1 MTNMQRR
8 QFLQRTSAA
17 AALAGTGS
25 AWLANLAAMTQAS
38 AQSANADYKA
48 LVCLFLAGGNDAHNT
63 VIPIDATSW
72 RCYSATRDPAVLAQ
86 VSGITPP
93 DNITSIALPQSALL
107 PIGHLN
113 ARKLNTGR
121 SFALH
126 PQLKRIQQLYNQAS
140 AAIVANIGPLIQPTT
155 KIDLLDD
162 TFALPRKLY
171 SHNDQASTWQSFGPE
186 GDTGGWGGLLMDS
199 LQSGNTN
206 PTFSAV
212 GVDSASVW
220 LNGRTVMPY
229 LMASGGFQVMGG
241 ASASVFGSSALYQ
254 TLRNVA
260 ATNQGADL
268 LASDYA
274 RVASRALS
282 AEAALSGSLPPASQ
296 APWGTPGKAPQA
308 DPLLY
313 YTNPN
318 DGSSQLNPLALQLQV
333 IARTISARS
342 ASGVGARRQVFMAT
356 LGGFDQHSDL
366 LRQHGNLMAR
376 LDHAVDYFQRCL
388 AQMPGGDLRS
398 QVTTF
403 TASEFGRALV
413 NNGDGCDHGW
423 GGHQFVFGG
432 AVKGGDVYG
441 RFPQFMAFDGDGEF
455 FSDQLLRGGVLL
467 PEVSV
472 DQLVYTLGKWM
483 GVPETDL
490 IGTSPGTG
498 IAPHIQNFE
507 AIDRDIGF
515 MA

>member
-1 MTNMQRR
+1 MTNMKRR

-17 AALAGTGS
+17 TALAGTSG
-25 AWLANLAAMTQAS
+25 AWLANLAAMKRAS

-63 VIPIDATSW
+63 VIPTDATSW
-72 RCYSATRDPAVLAQ
+72 RCYSATRDPAVMAQ
-86 VSGITPP
+86 VAGITPP

-171 SHNDQASTWQSFGPE
+171 SHNDQTSTWQSFGPE
-186 GDTGGWGGLLMDS
+186 GDTGGWGGRLMDS

-212 GVDSASVW
+212 GVDNTAVW
-220 LNGRTVMPY
+220 LNGRNVMPY
-229 LMASGGFQVMGG
+229 LMASGGFQMMGG
-241 ASASVFGSSALYQ
+241 ASASLFGSTALYQ
-254 TLRNVA
+254 TLRTVA
-260 ATNQGADL
+260 ATSTGADL
-268 LASDYA
+268 LAADYA

-282 AEAALSGSLPPASQ
+282 AEAALSRSLPPAAQ
-296 APWGTPGKAPQA
+296 APWGTPGKTPQT

-423 GGHQFVFGG
+423 GAHHFVIGG

-467 PEVSV
+467 PDIAV

-483 GVPETDL
+483 GVSETEL
-490 IGTSPGTG
+490 IGNSPGAG